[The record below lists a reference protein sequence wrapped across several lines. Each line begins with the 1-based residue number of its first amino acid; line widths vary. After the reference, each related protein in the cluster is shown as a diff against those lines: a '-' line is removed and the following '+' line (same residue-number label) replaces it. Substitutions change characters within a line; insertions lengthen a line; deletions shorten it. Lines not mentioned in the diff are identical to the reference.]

1 MHKIL
6 YLTYIALL
14 VCGIILLAGGL
25 TAKSFS
31 DMIVYS
37 VVGSYT
43 IIASEILVND
53 RRQ

>member
-6 YLTYIALL
+6 CLAYTALL

-25 TAKSFS
+25 TAKNFS
-31 DMIVYS
+31 DMFVYS
-37 VVGSYT
+37 AIGVYT

-53 RRQ
+53 RQQ